1 MKRVILTTGGTG
13 GHIFPALAVAE
24 ELRRLH
30 PQARILFVGGTKGPE
45 ARLAGQAGLEF
56 AALPVKPVLGR
67 GLRALGAGL
76 WLLVG
81 MGKALMVQLRFRPQV
96 VLGLGGYAAFA
107 QVLVAYLSRTPTA
120 IHEQNSVP
128 GVTNRLLGRLVN
140 AVLVSFP
147 DKSGWFPANK
157 VQVVGNPVRKA
168 IAAQRGEKVFTGKR
182 LLVIGGS
189 QGAVAVNSAVL
200 QALARLM
207 EAGVEIWHQA
217 GQRDVE
223 RVRQGYREQGATGRV
238 DAFIEDMAEAYQW
251 ADLALCRAGASTVFE
266 LAVAGVPAVLVPF
279 PYATHNHQS
288 VNAGFL
294 EDAGAGV
301 RIEQKDLEQADLAG
315 TLIDLLQDTDKLG
328 RMRQKALNL
337 GKPDAAARVAGVL
350 QQLVSD
356 KAA

>member
-30 PQARILFVGGTKGPE
+30 PQTRIMFVGGKKGPE

-56 AALPVKPVLGR
+56 TALPVKP
-67 GLRALGAGL
+67 ALGGKLRLLTAPF
-76 WLLVG
+76 WLLAG

-107 QVLVAYLSRTPTA
+107 QVLVAVMNRTPTA

-128 GVTNRLLGRLVN
+128 GFTNRMLGRFVN
-140 AVLVSFP
+140 TVLVSFP
-147 DKSGWFPANK
+147 DKDGWFPADK
-157 VQVVGNPVRKA
+157 VQVVGNPVRQA
-168 IAAQRGEKVFTGKR
+168 IAAQRGEKKLSGKR

-200 QALARLM
+200 QALPRLM
-207 EAGVEIWHQA
+207 EAGVELWHQA
-217 GQRDVE
+217 GERDVE
-223 RVRQGYREQGATGRV
+223 RVKQGYAEQGAKGRV
-238 DAFIEDMAEAYQW
+238 DAFIEDMAAAYGW

-288 VNAGFL
+288 VNAAFL
-294 EDAGAGV
+294 EDAGAGI

-315 TLIDLLQDTDKLG
+315 TLIDLLQDTEKLG
-328 RMRQKALNL
+328 RMREQALNL
-337 GKPDAAARVAGVL
+337 GKPDAAATVAGVL